1 MSSDYDL
8 LFKVLIVGES
18 GVGKSCLLLRFTEG
32 VFIENYISTIGVD
45 FKIRTINQDGVVVK
59 LQIWDTAGQERFRA
73 ITKSYYHGSHGIVIV
88 YDITDRKSF
97 EKVADWFTQI
107 QQSEPNEDS
116 CKILI
121 GNKSDLN
128 DKREVSVEE
137 GESLAR
143 EYNVPFMET
152 SAKDSVNV
160 DNLFGVMAEAMRQKS
175 GNLGSSAGANGNVQL
190 KKGQSLGEKKGC
202 C

>member
-97 EKVADWFTQI
+97 EKIADWFTQI

-137 GESLAR
+137 GETLAR

-175 GNLGSSAGANGNVQL
+175 GNLSSSAAANGNINL
-190 KKGQSLGEKKGC
+190 KKGQSLGDKKGC